1 MLKDC
6 NDKIVGILKPDDNE
20 TFRLKYKH
28 NLVYRKYRNITSDY
42 QQDMFCDICSKEF
55 HYYRYLNNAAFCFE

>member
-28 NLVYRKYRNITSDY
+28 NLVYRKYRNITSDNPQEMIGY
-42 QQDMFCDICSKEF
+42 ICSQEL
-55 HYYRYLNNAAFCFE
+55 HYYRYLKNAAFCFE